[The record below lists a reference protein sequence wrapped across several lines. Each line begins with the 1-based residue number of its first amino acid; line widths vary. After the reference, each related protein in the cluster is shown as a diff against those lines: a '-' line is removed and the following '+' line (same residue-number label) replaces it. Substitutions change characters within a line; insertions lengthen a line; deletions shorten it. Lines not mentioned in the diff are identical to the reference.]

1 MADMTVHAPVAP
13 VASSAN
19 ANDSGHESR
28 TERTTM
34 VASSSPTRGT
44 TKMAEEEIPELIDFF
59 KKTTI
64 TEDNHRVYHDHEWLT
79 GNLVSFIPEVD
90 VPTVDGSTILCFES
104 HLAAGLGLPPNKFL
118 SSIMN
123 YLKCS
128 LVHLN
133 TNAVSALNSFVM
145 L

>member
-19 ANDSGHESR
+19 ANDSGHESG

-44 TKMAEEEIPELIDFF
+44 TKMAEEKIPELIDFF

-64 TEDNHRVYHDHEWLT
+64 TEDNHRVYHDHE
-79 GNLVSFIPEVD
+79 
-90 VPTVDGSTILCFES
+90 
-104 HLAAGLGLPPNKFL
+104 
-118 SSIMN
+118 
-123 YLKCS
+123 
-128 LVHLN
+128 
-133 TNAVSALNSFVM
+133 
-145 L
+145 